1 MSINDPVVPGDPHF
15 TPNVSIENPDTRRKL
30 TTALSYTSLITAA
43 AALFFMFFPEVMFG
57 SDIPTRAIGFVNA
70 LVSMLTGAFSLTVL
84 RPNIPKP

>member
-1 MSINDPVVPGDPHF
+1 MSINDLVVPGDPHF

-30 TTALSYTSLITAA
+30 TTALGYTSLITAA
-43 AALFFMFFPEVMFG
+43 VALFFMFFPEVMFG
-57 SDIPTRAIGFVNA
+57 SDIPTRVIGFMNA